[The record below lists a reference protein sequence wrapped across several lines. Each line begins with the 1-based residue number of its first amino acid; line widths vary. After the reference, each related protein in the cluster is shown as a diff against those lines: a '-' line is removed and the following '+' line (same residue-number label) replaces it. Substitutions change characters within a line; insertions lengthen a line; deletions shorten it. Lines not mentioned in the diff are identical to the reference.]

1 MNNFEVFDYKRKS
14 LPLCVYNPWFDRRG
28 HLYEHISEYGDV
40 PADKLPYMAPSPACD
55 DPEIVAHRFGEHI
68 HKELEMTFVVS
79 GEWRVCI
86 NGFDFDVFPGDLYIV
101 NPFEKHSGYTLN
113 RGYPKYN
120 ITVIADMA
128 YFARVMP
135 AEWQMRVADLTRG
148 TLRFRSVCRGV
159 REMYGLLDRLHESW
173 TADDAPGI
181 LSGVYALFGEL
192 FGRFVAVEDCE
203 PDPNREFVVRVSD
216 IIGERFR
223 EPLSTGAVSAE
234 LGYSESYFCRKF
246 RESFGTTFIDRLN
259 SARIAYAKSLSLRD
273 KGSIQ
278 AIANEC
284 GLPDYVNFSKL
295 FRRYM
300 GMPPGTWY
308 GT

>member
-40 PADKLPYMAPSPACD
+40 PADKLPDTAPSPACD
-55 DPEIVAHRFGEHI
+55 DPEIVAHRFGERVCV
-68 HKELEMTFVVS
+68 KELEMTFVVS

-101 NPFEKHSGYTLN
+101 NPFEKHWGYTLN

-173 TADDAPGI
+173 TADDARGDTFR
-181 LSGVYALFGEL
+181 GGRAFGEL

-234 LGYSESYFCRKF
+234 LGYVGELFLP
-246 RESFGTTFIDRLN
+246 EVQGE
-259 SARIAYAKSLSLRD
+259 LRD
-273 KGSIQ
+273 
-278 AIANEC
+278 
-284 GLPDYVNFSKL
+284 DVH
-295 FRRYM
+295 
-300 GMPPGTWY
+300 
-308 GT
+308 